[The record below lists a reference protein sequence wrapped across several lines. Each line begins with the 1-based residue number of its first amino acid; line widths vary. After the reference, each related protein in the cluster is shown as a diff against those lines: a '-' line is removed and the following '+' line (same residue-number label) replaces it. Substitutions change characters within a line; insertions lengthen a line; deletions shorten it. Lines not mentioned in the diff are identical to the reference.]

1 MRFHYRRFLRHI
13 YIMLFES
20 RRRGIKLTPSRLLIL
35 SIFLLI
41 LTPIFLTSAL
51 LGWAL
56 DNLLFPRYRQ
66 VTVRQPIFII
76 GNMRSGTTFLHR
88 LMAQDTAN
96 FCYLQTWELGFAPTI
111 TQRKVYTLI
120 ARIDAALGGLLARLL
135 KSLDRRILGQIKLHP
150 TGLFEAEEDD
160 LLLLYVWSS
169 SFAMGVFPYPGEIL
183 NYILPFDDLPDER
196 QRVMPFYKGALQ
208 RHLYHHHAEDKYIL
222 SKNPVNS
229 SRVDAL
235 AETFPGA
242 RFIYLIRNPLDTVA
256 SMGSY
261 GRAVWN
267 DFQGGEREF
276 PYDSYIWDTVKT
288 WYHYTLGWLAQA
300 PSESSVIV
308 NFNEVT
314 HNPRQVI
321 TDLYQHF
328 GLELSADFDRILVE
342 ATERARAYESDH
354 DYSFEGTGFSRQQ
367 VLEEFGELMDRF
379 GFDRGEEEVAL
390 AAEER

>member
-13 YIMLFES
+13 KITLFES
-20 RRRGIKLTPSRLLIL
+20 RQRGITLTPSRLLIL

-56 DNLLFPRYRQ
+56 DNLLFPGYRQ

-76 GNMRSGTTFLHR
+76 GNMRSGTTMLHR
-88 LMAQDTAN
+88 LMAQDTVN

-111 TQRKVYTLI
+111 TQRKIYTLI
-120 ARIDAALGGLLARLL
+120 ARIDAALGGLLARLI

-169 SFAMGVFPYPGEIL
+169 SFSMGVFPFPGEIL

-196 QRVMPFYKGALQ
+196 QRVMPFYKGALK
-208 RHLYHHHAEDKYIL
+208 RHLHHHHAEDKHIL

-229 SRVDAL
+229 SRVDGL
-235 AETFPGA
+235 YETFPDA
-242 RFIYLIRNPLDTVA
+242 RFIYLVRNPLDVVT

-261 GRAVWN
+261 GRAVWIN
-267 DFQGGEREF
+267 FQGAEREF
-276 PYDSYIWDTVKT
+276 PYDSYIWDTVQK
-288 WYHYTLGWLAQA
+288 WYYYTLDWLDHA
-300 PSESSVIV
+300 PPENHVVV
-308 NFNEVT
+308 NFNEFTHDPRKVVT
-314 HNPRQVI
+314 EI
-321 TDLYQHF
+321 YQHF
-328 GLELSADFDRILVE
+328 GLELSPDFDQTLV
-342 ATERARAYESDH
+342 
-354 DYSFEGTGFSRQQ
+354 
-367 VLEEFGELMDRF
+367 
-379 GFDRGEEEVAL
+379 
-390 AAEER
+390 